1 MVLLNR
7 KAAKIIQK
15 SDEIFLLKHPLRVIY
30 ESFNK
35 TLSVFLMHIN
45 PTLS

>member
-15 SDEIFLLKHPLRVIY
+15 SDEIFLLKLSLRF
-30 ESFNK
+30 EFFFRSMKDQFGG
-35 TLSVFLMHIN
+35 SIN
-45 PTLS
+45 LIL